1 MINIKQIS
9 IPFLLVFSII
19 APLAC
24 SGPADPE
31 QETIKPLNSIPTIE
45 KPLVS
50 DTSSDLLERIEL
62 LENQVKASQQIQ
74 NRNRLQAD
82 NNNLSDDQR
91 LHTSTDNHNPSA
103 DQTLNTSTDKNNP
116 SYDQSL
122 QPDEKYQSNLESYS
136 KPSGE
141 ITILNHSSYSTEDI
155 HEWVSYAESKM
166 ASRKSNI
173 LAWIYPV
180 GDMIRPEQEIEG
192 MPFIKHEVMLKNS
205 EIDILMDDIESWLR
219 DDECMGHREENEH
232 LKDELDRFRAWF
244 EQGADASTQ
253 AALCE
258 ETRIIAMGITENMRE
273 HEPLFNFQD
282 FLIHEFYHAFQ
293 QDLAMP
299 GQCERKT
306 RQPGSNTLWFVEGA
320 ANYFSQ
326 TVVAEIQGSDYPFR
340 SAWDRMLEI
349 AWEVHNMENVTEI
362 DGGPVDKTGAIAL
375 RLLIEKGML
384 TESEIMDGSLFHNC
398 ARELV
403 YDRNSPE
410 IQHVKQSWHLIE
422 HTKDGFHLKAEA
434 YIP

>member
-1 MINIKQIS
+1 MTPNNRTNFLWWVLIGPIMILISCTPEPTTIKLNS
-9 IPFLLVFSII
+9 
-19 APLAC
+19 
-24 SGPADPE
+24 PE
-31 QETIKPLNSIPTIE
+31 QPQTTVPPISTPRNELPDQSLE
-45 KPLVS
+45 
-50 DTSSDLLERIEL
+50 LLQRIEL
-62 LENQVKASQQIQ
+62 LEQQLNESQK
-74 NRNRLQAD
+74 
-82 NNNLSDDQR
+82 
-91 LHTSTDNHNPSA
+91 T
-103 DQTLNTSTDKNNP
+103 QTLQYSTNDNPTTS
-116 SYDQSL
+116 
-122 QPDEKYQSNLESYS
+122 SNKQITPTMATELS
-136 KPSGE
+136 KPKPESPKTANEAAELELDINSHTKPTGT
-141 ITILNHSSYSTEDI
+141 ITILNYSSYSTQDI
-155 HEWVSYAESKM
+155 SKWVAYAESKM

-180 GDMIRPEQEIEG
+180 GDMIRPEQEIED
-192 MPFIKHEVMLKNS
+192 MPFIKHEVVLKNS
-205 EIDILMDDIESWLR
+205 EIDILMNDIESWLK
-219 DDECMGHREENEH
+219 DDECMGHRDENEH
-232 LKDELDRFRAWF
+232 LQDELNRFRAWF

-326 TVVAEIQGSDYPFR
+326 KVVAEIQGSDYPFR

-375 RLLIEKGML
+375 RLLIEKGLL
-384 TESEIMDGSLFHNC
+384 TEEEIMDGSLFHNC

-422 HTKDGFHLKAEA
+422 HTNDGFQLKAEA